1 MCLNIIIIIEIYEM
15 LFFYSSNRKLL
26 FNDINELRKCVFKDY
41 LNFIYV
47 SNLKIV
53 LIFSF

>member
-41 LNFIYV
+41 LNFIYI

-53 LIFSF
+53 LIFLF